1 MERKKSIVLISS
13 LFSVSLIAG
22 AVITSL
28 ANVPSTLP
36 VDGEE
41 TPLQNDY
48 ALTAENIVSSEN
60 GIVSYK
66 GSRYADYLLLH
77 LSNAAYANGGL
88 VAVDAS
94 KPSFLYTTDP
104 ISGFEK
110 LALSE
115 DSSSSW
121 DVAFSYDELN
131 PENYLT
137 AANPDA
143 LLKKGSAS
151 SSVSLSGLSGK
162 RHFFLFNEGSSSLE
176 HLPTLSLT
184 YDCHTTPIKSRT
196 IPYASYDDDEQAAIS
211 SVLGST
217 DDVPYL
223 GYSQYRYAE
232 SGVLSGVSSFT
243 ISHYFLAENPLNSA
257 KTTLTSAGYTIVS
270 ETSASLTATKSLSSN
285 ETLSLSFTYQNGTS
299 VLLGQLAES
308 GYSAF
313 PSAAIAIDYPLLS
326 LPELSGGGYYAY
338 ASSTLYSRGYTHEA
352 FRAYGATLA
361 NAYAPYV
368 LNDKNLAYDS
378 YHFYSSSAQATLS
391 LSYNVDEGSITLV
404 LASSSSDPTAEEHRS
419 AALALV
425 FSSSYPSL
433 ITMNDTLFPTAKGF
447 SFISSTTEKG
457 YGEADVGAIVSS
469 TNETE
474 YASYVKSLTDAGYSF
489 DPLRGHYY
497 AKDLVSYVAL
507 SSYDPALKG
516 FRVGYGQND
525 NAFVSAPKKY
535 TSWPSDLITSS
546 LTAASQA
553 GAVFPE
559 VEGDAFYVSSS
570 ITNSLT
576 LCEPWLTRGENS
588 LKALYEGKGFTYSV
602 ARKAYEDEQDK
613 LLTSL
618 SSDRLVAGP
627 RSFYTLTYDADLLL
641 PSATFPDA
649 LFQKDL
655 YDTYKKDIPFPSGA
669 NARYEVLPL
678 DESVNFRKIPLAVYG
693 LTTEEKYAFVTT
705 LSSWSAKTYGIAIS
719 SLDEG
724 DYVLYTYDFSP
735 FGYLGTLFT
744 SWPKSSYFD
753 FTFRRRS
760 VFETVPT
767 YTEGTSYSALLESG
781 VSTSQPG
788 VYRLGMEIGIS
799 VTSDPSAAYLKALG
813 QAGYSFMEE
822 DDLYISLDHS
832 FGVYIIYGGSRFYIH
847 VIDISKVFVG

>member
-77 LSNAAYANGGL
+77 LSNATYANGGL

-151 SSVSLSGLSGK
+151 SSVTLSGLSGK
-162 RHFFLFNEGSSSLE
+162 RYFFLFNEDSSSLE

-313 PSAAIAIDYPLLS
+313 PSAAIATDYPLLS

-457 YGEADVGAIVSS
+457 YGKADVGAIVTSA
-469 TNETE
+469 NETE
-474 YASYVKSLTDAGYSF
+474 YASYVKSLTDAGYSY

-724 DYVLYTYDFSP
+724 DYVLYTYDFNP

-767 YTEGTSYSALLESG
+767 YTGGTSYSALLESG

-788 VYRLGMEIGIS
+788 VYRLGMEIAIS
-799 VTSDPSAAYLKALG
+799 VTSDPSAAYLTALG
-813 QAGYSFMEE
+813 QAGYSFMAE

>member
-162 RHFFLFNEGSSSLE
+162 RYFFLFNEDSSSLE

-196 IPYASYDDDEQAAIS
+196 IPYASYDGDEQAAIS

-313 PSAAIAIDYPLLS
+313 PSAAIATDYPLLS

-352 FRAYGATLA
+352 FQAYGATLA
-361 NAYAPYV
+361 NAYTPYV
-368 LNDKNLAYDS
+368 LNDKSLAYDT
-378 YHFYSSSAQATLS
+378 YHYYSSSAQATLS

-457 YGEADVGAIVSS
+457 YGEADVGAIVTSA
-469 TNETE
+469 NETE
-474 YASYVKSLTDAGYSF
+474 YASYVKSLTDAGYSY

-525 NAFVSAPKKY
+525 NAFVTAPKKY
-535 TSWPSDLITSS
+535 T
-546 LTAASQA
+546 
-553 GAVFPE
+553 
-559 VEGDAFYVSSS
+559 
-570 ITNSLT
+570 
-576 LCEPWLTRGENS
+576 
-588 LKALYEGKGFTYSV
+588 
-602 ARKAYEDEQDK
+602 
-613 LLTSL
+613 
-618 SSDRLVAGP
+618 
-627 RSFYTLTYDADLLL
+627 
-641 PSATFPDA
+641 
-649 LFQKDL
+649 
-655 YDTYKKDIPFPSGA
+655 
-669 NARYEVLPL
+669 VL
-678 DESVNFRKIPLAVYG
+678 A
-693 LTTEEKYAFVTT
+693 
-705 LSSWSAKTYGIAIS
+705 
-719 SLDEG
+719 
-724 DYVLYTYDFSP
+724 
-735 FGYLGTLFT
+735 
-744 SWPKSSYFD
+744 
-753 FTFRRRS
+753 
-760 VFETVPT
+760 
-767 YTEGTSYSALLESG
+767 
-781 VSTSQPG
+781 Q
-788 VYRLGMEIGIS
+788 
-799 VTSDPSAAYLKALG
+799 
-813 QAGYSFMEE
+813 
-822 DDLYISLDHS
+822 
-832 FGVYIIYGGSRFYIH
+832 
-847 VIDISKVFVG
+847 

>member
-28 ANVPSTLP
+28 ANVPSMMP

-41 TPLQNDY
+41 IPLQNDY
-48 ALTAENIVSSEN
+48 ALTADNIVSSEN
-60 GIVSYK
+60 GIVNYK

-77 LSNAAYANGGL
+77 LSNATYANGSL

-110 LALSE
+110 LTLGE

-137 AANPDA
+137 AANPDT

-151 SSVSLSGLSGK
+151 SSVTLSGLSGK
-162 RHFFLFNEGSSSLE
+162 RYFFLFNEGSSSLE

-196 IPYASYDDDEQAAIS
+196 IPYASYDSDEQAAIS

-217 DDVPYL
+217 DEVPYL

-232 SGVLSGVSSFT
+232 SGVLSGVSSFS
-243 ISHYFLAENPLNSA
+243 ISHYFLTENPLSSA

-270 ETSASLTATKSLSSN
+270 ETSASLTATKSLSTN
-285 ETLSLSFTYQNGTS
+285 KTLSLSFTYQNGTS
-299 VLLGQLAES
+299 VLLGQWVES

-313 PSAAIAIDYPLLS
+313 PSAAIATDYPLLS

-352 FRAYGATLA
+352 FQAYGATLA
-361 NAYAPYV
+361 NAYTPYV
-368 LNDKNLAYDS
+368 LNDKSLAYDT
-378 YHFYSSSAQATLS
+378 YHYYSSSAQATLS

-404 LASSSSDPTAEEHRS
+404 LASHSSDPSAEEHRS

-433 ITMNDTLFPTAKGF
+433 ITMTDTLFPTAKGF
-447 SFISSTTEKG
+447 SFISTTTEKG
-457 YGEADVGAIVSS
+457 YGEADVGAIVTSAK
-469 TNETE
+469 ETE
-474 YASYVKSLTDAGYSF
+474 YASYVKSLTDAGYSY

-516 FRVGYGQND
+516 FRVGYGQDD
-525 NAFVSAPKKY
+525 NAFVTAPKKY
-535 TSWPSDLITSS
+535 TAWPSDLITSS
-546 LTAASQA
+546 LTAASNP

-576 LCEPWLTRGENS
+576 LCEPWLTRGTNS
-588 LKALYEGKGFTYSV
+588 LKALYEGKGFSYSV
-602 ARKAYEDEQDK
+602 ARKAYEDEKDK

-627 RSFYTLTYDADLLL
+627 RSFYALTYDADLLL
-641 PSATFPDA
+641 PSTTFPDA

-724 DYVLYTYDFSP
+724 DYVLYTYDFNP

-767 YTEGTSYSALLESG
+767 YTGGTSYSALLESG

-788 VYRLGMEIGIS
+788 VYRLGMEIAIS
-799 VTSDPSAAYLKALG
+799 VTSDPSAAYLTALG
-813 QAGYSFMEE
+813 QAGYSFMAE

>member
-196 IPYASYDDDEQAAIS
+196 IPYASYDGDEQAAIS

-313 PSAAIAIDYPLLS
+313 PSAAIATDYPLLS

-352 FRAYGATLA
+352 FQAYGATLA
-361 NAYAPYV
+361 NAYTPYV
-368 LNDKNLAYDS
+368 LNDKSLAYDT
-378 YHFYSSSAQATLS
+378 YHYYSSSAQATLS

-433 ITMNDTLFPTAKGF
+433 ITMTDTLFPTAKGF
-447 SFISSTTEKG
+447 SFISTTTEKG
-457 YGEADVGAIVSS
+457 YGEADVGAIVTSA
-469 TNETE
+469 NETE
-474 YASYVKSLTDAGYSF
+474 YASYVKSLTDAGYSY

-627 RSFYTLTYDADLLL
+627 RSFYALTYDADLLL

-724 DYVLYTYDFSP
+724 DYVLYTYDFNP